1 MSLPFGTVFE
11 TSFALKLFTTVAG
24 YARVPVKVQ
33 AKKQENK
40 KSKKNRAPGKNAPSE
55 LNEPRWSVVSFEAR
69 AAGNLTYAQALEKL
83 AELAAQKVAGLC
95 IITDE
100 SAARID
106 EK

>member
-1 MSLPFGTVFE
+1 M
-11 TSFALKLFTTVAG
+11 
-24 YARVPVKVQ
+24 Q

-40 KSKKNRAPGKNAPSE
+40 KPKKNRASAENAPSE

-69 AAGNLTYAQALEKL
+69 AAGNLTYAQATQKL

-100 SAARID
+100 AAARID
-106 EK
+106 ENRRSLKF